1 MEDQAT
7 KIPSDSCHTRRCL
20 RRVKVKD
27 GPDKYE
33 CRKINNLKISK
44 DNTNHT
50 HLLLPVKVSHECMNK
65 LIGIGLLE
73 AVEIDKHGTV
83 IEYKALHA
91 FNKNFDI

>member
-7 KIPSDSCHTRRCL
+7 KILSHSCHTRRCL

-65 LIGIGLLE
+65 LI
-73 AVEIDKHGTV
+73 
-83 IEYKALHA
+83 
-91 FNKNFDI
+91 

>member
-1 MEDQAT
+1 MADQAM
-7 KIPSDSCHTRRCL
+7 KILSRSCYTRRCL

-44 DNTNHT
+44 DNTSHT
-50 HLLLPVKVSHECMNK
+50 HILLPVKVSHEYMNK
-65 LIGIGLLE
+65 LIGIDLLE
-73 AVEIDKHGTV
+73 AIEIDKHGTV

-91 FNKNFDI
+91 FWKTQ